1 MVLVFTSMNF
11 RLVAGFLLRHLRREA
26 KPRSLVLRFQILV
39 YAMFPSSL
47 PSYSCNPFAATLSGR
62 FRFPRVHRGNSPAR
76 QAMMAPGP
84 PMGSCCSQRTTI
96 STLANMMVA
105 RLGNYFPLQVSRRI
119 YRCHPTHLVYG
130 SQ

>member
-39 YAMFPSSL
+39 YAMSPSSL
-47 PSYSCNPFAATLSGR
+47 PSYLCNPFGATLSGR
-62 FRFPRVHRGNSPAR
+62 FRFPPVHRGNSQAR
-76 QAMMAPGP
+76 QGMMAPGL

-96 STLANMMVA
+96 STLANTMAA
-105 RLGNYFPLQVSRRI
+105 RLGNYFPLRVSRSI
-119 YRCHPTHLVYG
+119 YPYHLMHLVCG